1 MQHNEIKSSYL
12 SLALIFQNSTFM
24 KKNYFVQVLSLV
36 VIMNVFMLSSFSL
49 SAQNIAVTTFTA
61 DWWPQYNQA
70 ATNLTTPDGWYY
82 RSDPGSE
89 SLAFD
94 GTVSGPTAIAT
105 QFGLGAS
112 YKSFNLKFD
121 ATIPSTEE
129 NIQVILGVDN
139 MSSNGLQIDISR
151 YGVRALPQNDYT
163 NAVWLMDAPAYQAV
177 NLAGGLKSCE
187 INVTDGG
194 QITVSVGGY
203 LCTISYQ
210 GNLTTLANPF
220 VFIKPGKSGFKLSN
234 VIATKGGITK
244 KYFGHTT
251 PPLNGTLYIDAV
263 NGNDLSTGRSEAQA
277 WKTFANVNASLLL
290 AGTKILLKKGSVWN
304 QRIEIRGAGTINN
317 WISVGSYGTDAA
329 KPKISLTNHPNDI
342 GVLICDLDKTSGTS
356 RSQNISYMEVKDLEI
371 SNTRLGIFYRSTTS
385 STNTGFR
392 VSNVTFNNINCDAVM
407 NAINTAPDKNA
418 AITAQLTTAK
428 GNLETVNGTSNGGAY
443 EYVFPA
449 AIMIGGR
456 TLTNQRVSGTHTT
469 VLTEF
474 EVKDCQFNEATTG
487 IISWFYWPFS
497 SGMGA
502 DAWRQIVNKVKLTNI
517 TSTGIVNGVVAFDG
531 VNGGGVADAN
541 GIVQPDANGW
551 GFIKNVNTT
560 MGSAVPGRTWPNG
573 TTAVI
578 INNCQKF
585 LFDSCEFSNMLNQ
598 GNPDGC
604 GFDFESNNNLV
615 TIQNT
620 KFLNNDGHSILL
632 MNGGSYGGNTNL
644 TVQKNLFAENI
655 KSGTSTYELYWN
667 ATNDQGGIH
676 ANVKLNDN
684 IFFLRNKNINNQSIK
699 LYDVTRCTYV
709 TAKNNTVYKL
719 DPTGSRVTIS
729 FLGVPYTYNVEEG
742 AVSQPGGFKAYPN
755 PTTDNLIIETTAG
768 NSVQRFNIL
777 NMLGQRVYSSQII
790 NKAIVNM
797 SQLQSGFYFIKVYDK
812 KSTQVKKILKQ

>member
-1 MQHNEIKSSYL
+1 
-12 SLALIFQNSTFM
+12 M
-24 KKNYFVQVLSLV
+24 KKNYFLQALSV
-36 VIMNVFMLSSFSL
+36 VVFINAFLLSSFSL
-49 SAQNIAVTTFTA
+49 SAQNIAVTTITA
-61 DWWPQYNQA
+61 DWWPQSNQA

-82 RSDPGSE
+82 RSNPGSE

-94 GTVSGPTAIAT
+94 GTVSGATAIAT
-105 QFGLGAS
+105 QFGLGAL
-112 YKSFNLKFD
+112 YTSFNLKFD

-129 NIQVILGVDN
+129 DIQVILGVDN
-139 MSSNGLQIDISR
+139 QISNGLQIDISK

-163 NAVWLMDAPAYQAV
+163 NAIWLMDAPAYQAV

-194 QITVSVGGY
+194 LITVSVGGY
-203 LCTISYQ
+203 VCTTSYQ
-210 GNLTTLANPF
+210 GNLITLANPF

-244 KYFGHTT
+244 KYFGHTS
-251 PPLNGTLYIDAV
+251 PPLNGTFYIDAV
-263 NGNDLSTGRSEAQA
+263 NGNDLSTGTSEAQA
-277 WKTFANVNASLLL
+277 WKTFATVNASLLL

-304 QRIEIRGAGTINN
+304 QRIEIRGAGTVDK
-317 WISVGSYGTDAA
+317 WISIGSYGTDAA

-342 GVLICDLDKTSGTS
+342 GLLICDLDKTSGTS
-356 RSQNISYMEVKDLEI
+356 RSQDISYIEVKDVEI
-371 SNTRLGIFYRSTTS
+371 SNTRLGIYYRTITGT
-385 STNTGFR
+385 TNTGFR
-392 VSNVTFNNINCDAVM
+392 VSNVTFNNINCDPM
-407 NAINTAPDKNA
+407 MIAINTASDKNA
-418 AITAQLTTAK
+418 AISAQLATAK
-428 GNLETVNGTSNGGAY
+428 GNLETVNGASNGGGY
-443 EYVFPA
+443 EYIFPA
-449 AIMIGGR
+449 AIMIGGS

-487 IISWFYWPFS
+487 IISWFYWPFA

-517 TSTGIVNGVVAFDG
+517 SSTGIVNGVIAFDG

-541 GIVQPDANGW
+541 GVIQPDANGW
-551 GFIKNVNTT
+551 GLIKNVNTT

-578 INNCQKF
+578 INNSQKF

-632 MNGGSYGGNTNL
+632 MNGGQFGGNTNL

-655 KSGTSTYELYWN
+655 KSGVSTYELYWN

-684 IFFLRNKNINNQSIK
+684 IFFLRKKNINNQPIR
-699 LYDVTRCTYV
+699 LYDVAKCTYV
-709 TAKNNTVYKL
+709 TATNNTVYKL
-719 DPTGSRVTIS
+719 DSTGSPVTIS
-729 FLGVPYTYNVEEG
+729 FLGVPYTYIVEG
-742 AVSQPGGFKAYPN
+742 GGILPQAGFKAYPN
-755 PTTDNLIIETTAG
+755 PTRDNLTIETNAG
-768 NSVQRFNIL
+768 NSVQQINIS
-777 NMLGQRVYSSQII
+777 NMLGQTIYRSQIV
-790 NKAIVNM
+790 NKAIVNL
-797 SQLQSGFYFIKVYDK
+797 SQFQSGFYFIKVYDK
-812 KSTQVKKILKQ
+812 KSTQVKKIFKQ